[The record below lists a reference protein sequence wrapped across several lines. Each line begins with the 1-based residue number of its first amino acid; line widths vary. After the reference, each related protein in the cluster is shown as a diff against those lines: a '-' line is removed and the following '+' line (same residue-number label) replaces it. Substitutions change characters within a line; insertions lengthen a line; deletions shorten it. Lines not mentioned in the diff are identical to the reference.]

1 MRIREESPESDDD
14 GSGAFSQVSWTVWKE
29 RARDAYERG
38 DYPLALM
45 HYATALQPEARCPST
60 ERQLILSN
68 MVATR
73 LMMGGPGQAEA
84 AVENAKQVSSL
95 GHAIEDQYMVEFFLR
110 VFILTLSHLHRG
122 FAVYC
127 VERTLGQGTCSI
139 GIRLYRTGRTFQRCL
154 QCSATCPAVGSSVSP
169 GPGNVG
175 SGTPPRSWR
184 CGGDDD
190 DDDDR

>member
-73 LMMGGPGQAEA
+73 LMMGGPGQVEA

-95 GHAIEDQYMVEFFLR
+95 GTAIEDRRFMMSLA
-110 VFILTLSHLHRG
+110 L
-122 FAVYC
+122 
-127 VERTLGQGTCSI
+127 
-139 GIRLYRTGRTFQRCL
+139 
-154 QCSATCPAVGSSVSP
+154 
-169 GPGNVG
+169 
-175 SGTPPRSWR
+175 
-184 CGGDDD
+184 
-190 DDDDR
+190 